1 MTGQEPSEL
10 RQMLARHGQEHLLQW
25 WSELTLPQRND
36 LRHQIESIDIDGVA
50 ALVSAHRGEK
60 TAAPPNARADRVR
73 RARPPGSIVRLP
85 SNLEEQSRWDEA
97 QRVGEGLLKAGRVGA
112 LLVAG
117 GLGTRLGFDR
127 PKGMFPIGPVS
138 GAPLFQILA
147 EQVLARSRRSGRAIP
162 YFIMTSRATHDETL
176 RFFAEHRYF
185 GFPAADVFF
194 FEQGEMPA
202 VDSATGRLLLS
213 DRGTLS
219 TSPDGHGGI
228 LTALARAGLL
238 EEMARR
244 GIDFLHYHQVDNPTA
259 VVCDPAF
266 LGFHRLWQSEM
277 STKVVAKR
285 TAAERMGVVVDV
297 DGRTEVIEYTEL
309 PPDVAAQTDPQG
321 SLLLWA
327 GNTAIHVFD
336 RQFLERIAGGEL
348 ALPFHIAHK
357 KVPFCDQNGQVVHP
371 EKENAWKFE
380 RFIFDALPVARRAL
394 VLETDRQRE
403 FNPVKNA
410 TGDDSPQT
418 AQAALISLFRT
429 WLQEVGAVIDQSCP
443 VEISPLF
450 ALDRSEL
457 CTKIKPG
464 TRFTGPVVLR

>member
-1 MTGQEPSEL
+1 MTGQEPPDL
-10 RQMLARHGQEHLLQW
+10 REMLAAHGQEHLLRW
-25 WSELTLPQRND
+25 WSELTPPQRD
-36 LRHQIESIDIDGVA
+36 ALRRQIESIDIDRVT
-50 ALVSAHRGEK
+50 ALISGHRGEK
-60 TAAPPNARADRVR
+60 RQVPQAAPADRVR
-73 RARPPGSIVRLP
+73 RARPPASIVRLP
-85 SNLEEQSRWDEA
+85 SHPAEQTRWDEA
-97 QRVGEGLLKAGRVGA
+97 QRVGEELLKAGRVGA

-127 PKGMFPIGPVS
+127 PKGMFAMGPVS

-147 EQVLARSRRSGRAIP
+147 EQVVARSRRSGRPIP
-162 YFIMTSRATHDETL
+162 YFIMTSRATHDETVQ
-176 RFFAEHRYF
+176 FFAENRYF
-185 GFPAADVFF
+185 GLPAADVFF
-194 FEQGEMPA
+194 FQQGEMPA

-228 LTALARAGLL
+228 LAALARAGLL
-238 EEMARR
+238 DEMAGR
-244 GIDFLHYHQVDNPTA
+244 GIDYLHYHQVDNPTA

-266 LGFHRLWQSEM
+266 LGFHRLLQSEM

-297 DGRTEVIEYTEL
+297 DGRTEVIEYSEL
-309 PPDVAAQTDPQG
+309 PPEVAAQTDPRG

-327 GNTAIHVFD
+327 GNTAIHAFD

-357 KVPFCDQNGQVVHP
+357 KVPFCDENGQVVHP

-418 AQAALISLFRT
+418 AQRALVSLFRA
-429 WLQEVGAVIDQSCP
+429 WLQEAGAVIDQSSP

-450 ALDRSEL
+450 ALDRREL

-464 TRFTGPVVLR
+464 TRFTGPVALR